1 MRGAWLRGDWEGAE
15 KIAVAEAAAADE
27 NDRLVWEL
35 DAATLL
41 RANGRDADAR
51 AALDKAAETVGEW
64 DEKAETLLSKEA
76 SATLYNLTALPYR
89 GRGSDRIMLHTYR
102 ALNFLETGRNDDA
115 RVALNA
121 AYRAQTEA
129 VEANAEAIEAAR
141 ENAAKNEVDLEK
153 LSKEPDV
160 ASKLRAAENS
170 LPEVAVYADYVNP
183 FTTWLHGIYFLY
195 AGTDVADRERARKS
209 LSRVESMEPGNSFV
223 AEDAA
228 RAEDAADPAEPPRTY
243 VIFEYGTAPTLVEER
258 ADLLLPFP
266 TGHGF
271 TIAPVG
277 IALPKL
283 AGTQSPATPA
293 LTADGVPAQRV
304 CDMKRVV
311 KTDFENAYPGVLA
324 RTLTTAFVKTAAS
337 VAANFAASEYARR
350 DGSAGSALIALGTMV
365 GTSVATIASAEADLR
380 LWQTLPDSFYVAS
393 FPTPAS
399 RCAEIFVGSRR
410 IELALAPGRV
420 NVVCVRTVGT
430 EAAPRVSQ
438 FVLRK

>member
-160 ASKLRAAENS
+160 ASKLRAAE
-170 LPEVAVYADYVNP
+170 
-183 FTTWLHGIYFLY
+183 
-195 AGTDVADRERARKS
+195 
-209 LSRVESMEPGNSFV
+209 
-223 AEDAA
+223 
-228 RAEDAADPAEPPRTY
+228 
-243 VIFEYGTAPTLVEER
+243 
-258 ADLLLPFP
+258 
-266 TGHGF
+266 
-271 TIAPVG
+271 
-277 IALPKL
+277 KL
-283 AGTQSPATPA
+283 AA
-293 LTADGVPAQRV
+293 
-304 CDMKRVV
+304 
-311 KTDFENAYPGVLA
+311 
-324 RTLTTAFVKTAAS
+324 
-337 VAANFAASEYARR
+337 
-350 DGSAGSALIALGTMV
+350 
-365 GTSVATIASAEADLR
+365 
-380 LWQTLPDSFYVAS
+380 
-393 FPTPAS
+393 
-399 RCAEIFVGSRR
+399 
-410 IELALAPGRV
+410 
-420 NVVCVRTVGT
+420 
-430 EAAPRVSQ
+430 
-438 FVLRK
+438 